1 MNKNIYAIILII
13 LAVGLYFTVTTNI
26 LAEAKIVKLSNDEYK
41 TAIDNAK
48 RLIDVRDK
56 VILDY
61 NKLSVENRAKLDKI
75 IPKNVDNIRLI
86 IEMNDIAYRKGL
98 PLKNVNVSI
107 SSASPEDATQDQ
119 SIDPGANSE
128 VASPVLDKAKIN
140 FDVDATY
147 QQFISFLQT
156 IESNL
161 RIMDVDS
168 LSVTTSE
175 DGVYNWKVSLTTY
188 WSRVP

>member
-13 LAVGLYFTVTTNI
+13 LAVGLYFTMTTNI
-26 LAEAKIVKLSNDEYK
+26 LAEARIVKLSNDEYK

-48 RLIDVRDK
+48 RLIEVRDK

-61 NKLSVENRAKLDKI
+61 NSLSVEDRAKLDKI
-75 IPKNVDNIRLI
+75 VPKNVDNIRLI
-86 IEMNDIAYRKGL
+86 IEINDIAYRKGL

-107 SSASPEDATQDQ
+107 NGASAQDASQNQ
-119 SIDPGANSE
+119 SIDSEVDNE

>member
-107 SSASPEDATQDQ
+107 SNASPEDATQDQ
-119 SIDPGANSE
+119 SIDSGANSE

>member
-119 SIDPGANSE
+119 SIDSGANSE